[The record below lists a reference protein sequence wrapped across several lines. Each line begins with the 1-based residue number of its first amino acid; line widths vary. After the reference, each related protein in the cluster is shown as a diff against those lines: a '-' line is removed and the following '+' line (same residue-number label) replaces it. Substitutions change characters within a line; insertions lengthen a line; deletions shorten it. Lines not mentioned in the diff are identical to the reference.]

1 MINKGELIGY
11 ARVSTTGQKLDVQIS
26 QLKEFGCSDDHIFMD
41 KLSGTT
47 AQRPK
52 LQECLKFVRRGD
64 TLVITKM
71 DRLARSTLHLHQIV
85 SDLNDRGVGFKV
97 LDQSIDTTTNEG
109 RLLFTMLAAIAE
121 FETSL
126 RKDRQMSGIENA
138 KMNNVK
144 FGAKAKLTPEQVN
157 EMRRK
162 RADRVLIKDLMKEFK
177 ISKAS
182 VYRLLKDDG
191 EPAMP
196 TPDVIEFSDN
206 EHLLSSDPD
215 PLNIADGDNKQCQ
228 ISNNTKSR
236 SRCRIKKD
244 TQLVKIQVGQ
254 RGMICYACPKHIKEA
269 EAGGV
274 IRPHQDSHSVFGGE

>member
-1 MINKGELIGY
+1 MIGY
-11 ARVSTTGQKLDVQIS
+11 ARVSTTGQKLDVQITK
-26 QLKEFGCSDDHIFMD
+26 LKEFGCTDDHIFMD

-85 SDLNDRGVGFKV
+85 SDLNDKGVGFKV

-144 FGAKAKLTPEQVN
+144 FGAKAKLTPGQVD

-162 RADRVLIKDLMKEFK
+162 RVDGVLIKDLMNEFK

-182 VYRLLKDDG
+182 VYRLLKDDDK
-191 EPAMP
+191 PATS
-196 TPDVIEFSDN
+196 TPDVIEFNS

-228 ISNNTKSR
+228 MISDSKNR
-236 SRCRIKKD
+236 SRCRSKKD
-244 TQLVKIQVGQ
+244 TLLVKIQVGQ
-254 RGMICYACPKHIKEA
+254 RGMICCACAKHIKEA

-274 IRPHQDSHSVFGGE
+274 IRPHQDSHSVFGG